1 VLSRAPSAEHFAFWA
16 VAPVLVLPAAARLD
30 AHDRSVAVAEE
41 CALVAAYSDCRGWA
55 ED

>member
-1 VLSRAPSAEHFAFWA
+1 MLSRAPSAEHFGLWA
-16 VAPVLVLPAAARLD
+16 VVPAQALPAVARLD